1 LYTQWNAFPKRKAEL
16 STWGL
21 LTTTTTCAWLLL
33 QKQSLCPLKLQ
44 NTQFA
49 LGVRHN
55 PHPRL
60 LHKHRCK
67 ESLTERLPLDS
78 TCNTYRKRRMENCL
92 QKYSFNG
99 SIPLHENANWIC

>member
-49 LGVRHN
+49 LGVTQSAPKIIAQASLQRELD
-55 PHPRL
+55 RKTATWL
-60 LHKHRCK
+60 DLQYIQK
-67 ESLTERLPLDS
+67 ETHGELSP
-78 TCNTYRKRRMENCL
+78 KI
-92 QKYSFNG
+92 F
-99 SIPLHENANWIC
+99 I